1 MGSASTRFVNPAQR
15 SAELTMGRVAEPAAE
30 PAMDRAAEPAAEP
43 AMDRAARPVVDPVAG
58 PAAEPTAPRALLGAY
73 RSSHSPLSLQ
83 GEGVGGEGS
92 PVPVHPLVLFA
103 VAMLA
108 PAVAWAH
115 ERWVPN
121 SLRFPINRAYFQSMT
136 GEVLLFSLGA
146 AATVFGVILLWYLSA
161 PNIVDRLTPVTPSAR
176 AREAQRNIFSRSAR
190 VLVRLALDGDVAGPF
205 MQWGLRAA
213 AFFFAK
219 VPVFVL
225 CLGAYQGWLVMP
237 SYPLPRGD
245 IGDALRIAEV
255 VLALWIA
262 MGFFLRPV
270 GVIMLLIYV
279 YLWVGYGIAAVD
291 AIPVLAS
298 AFFYLFQPRDR
309 GVRMNSRQL
318 MGVRLSLGV
327 GFFLLGLVN
336 KIYLSEIFIGVGD
349 QHPQIVMGPQS
360 MFPGLTREAWSFTT
374 AVGEMIF
381 GLLLLIGIF
390 NRLTTLVLTFVFA
403 NFIFVFGWAEVVH
416 IYPIAGFVLLFFR
429 GSLGTSLD
437 GLVFRANVRFW
448 HRFRHTS
455 SRVVYG
461 SAVMTVATG
470 AALGL
475 MLTPLILITEVVPV
489 MAGTQVP
496 SGYEPPPPA
505 PPASAWNKIPP
516 PVASASATAAV
527 PHGDHTPRFGG
538 VVTMVGDNHVEIVV
552 RREGTVLLYVSD
564 AVRRPIPAREVKGTL
579 RIERPGL
586 KQTIPVEPDAS
597 GALICT
603 GPQTTV
609 PTEYT
614 YFLQI
619 RGVPASMTLA
629 VPPGG
634 TTEIGRPRPGAVG
647 GVK

>member
-1 MGSASTRFVNPAQR
+1 MASANTRSASP
-15 SAELTMGRVAEPAAE
+15 
-30 PAMDRAAEPAAEP
+30 
-43 AMDRAARPVVDPVAG
+43 
-58 PAAEPTAPRALLGAY
+58 PRASLPRARLPRLLRAPGLDPHA
-73 RSSHSPLSLQ
+73 SFHSPLSLQ
-83 GEGVGGEGS
+83 GEGVGGEGRRAT
-92 PVPVHPLVLFA
+92 VHPIVILL

-136 GEVLLFSLGA
+136 GEVLIFSVGA

-161 PNIVDRLTPVTPSAR
+161 PSIVDRLTPVTPSAR
-176 AREAQRNIFSRSAR
+176 AREGQRNIISRGAR
-190 VLVRLALDGDVAGPF
+190 LLVRLALDGEVEGRF
-205 MQWGLRAA
+205 MRWGLRAA
-213 AFFFAK
+213 AFFFSK

-245 IGDALRIAEV
+245 LGDALRITEV

-279 YLWVGYGIAAVD
+279 YLWFGYGIAAVD

-298 AFFYLFQPRDR
+298 AFFYLFRPRDR
-309 GVRMNSRQL
+309 RVPMNARQL

-327 GFFLLGLVN
+327 GFFLLGLIN

-349 QHPQIVMGPQS
+349 QHPQIVMGPQA

-381 GLLLLIGIF
+381 GLLLLIGVF
-390 NRLTTLVLTFVFA
+390 NRITTLLLTFVFA

-416 IYPIAGFVLLFFR
+416 IYPIAGFLLLFFR
-429 GSLGTSLD
+429 GPLGTSLD

-448 HRFRHTS
+448 HGLRNTS
-455 SRVVYG
+455 ARVVYG
-461 SAVMTVATG
+461 SAVMTVAMGT
-470 AALGL
+470 ALGL
-475 MLTPLILITEVVPV
+475 MLTPLILITEVIPA

-496 SGYEPPPPA
+496 SDYKPPPPA
-505 PPASAWNKIPP
+505 PPASAWHRIPAP
-516 PVASASATAAV
+516 TASASASAV
-527 PHGDHTPRFGG
+527 PHGDHTPRYGG

-564 AVRRPIPAREVKGTL
+564 AVRRAIPAREVKGTI

-586 KQTIPVEPDAS
+586 KQTLPVEPDAS
-597 GALICT
+597 GALVSV
-603 GPQTTV
+603 GPAATV
-609 PTEYT
+609 RTEYT

-634 TTEIGRPRPGAVG
+634 TSEIGRPRPGG
-647 GVK
+647 GTGAK